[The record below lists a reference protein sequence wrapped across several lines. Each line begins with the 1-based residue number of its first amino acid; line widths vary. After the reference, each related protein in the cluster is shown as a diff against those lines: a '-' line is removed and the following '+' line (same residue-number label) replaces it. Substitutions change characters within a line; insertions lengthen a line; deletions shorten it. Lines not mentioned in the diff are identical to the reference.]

1 MQPESKCNIHK
12 YTHTVVQTHTQAVA
26 GPVWQR
32 EAAQGRWCTW
42 QGSVGGRRWQ
52 PCLLASTAR
61 EEQRHPRTHNTL
73 HRGGDF
79 QQHTTTLTPL
89 TCRTYQRWTV
99 LEPSYREPTNR
110 TTATLNYGKNCCRVA
125 IQIHWS

>member
-61 EEQRHPRTHNTL
+61 EEQRHPQTHNTL

-79 QQHTTTLTPL
+79 QQHTMTLTFSHAEH
-89 TCRTYQRWTV
+89 TRGGQSW
-99 LEPSYREPTNR
+99 SYICREPPNR
-110 TTATLNYGKNCCRVA
+110 TIATLNYGENCCRVA
-125 IQIHWS
+125 IQNHKS